1 MADIAMIGL
10 GVDTRPLKEGE
21 RALRDL
27 GKTGTQTERE
37 LSKATGQIESGF
49 SNVHKMIALV
59 TAGLAALGAGGFLSD
74 AIKEQEKLQRNI
86 MRTEQ
91 IIKATGRAAGFGAK
105 ELADSAKEI
114 AWNTL
119 QSTEGIMAAQQ
130 ILLTFRNVQGD
141 VFSRGIKLANDMA
154 VTIGGDLNGAIT
166 QLGKALNDPLQG
178 MNALSRVGV
187 AFSASQEKLIKGF
200 MKTGEIAK
208 AQEVIL
214 QELAIEYKDTASAE
228 AMGLAGAQD
237 TLGQSIQEVKVAIA
251 DYIDAGVKASGV
263 NAALS
268 SSIIKFTTSLK
279 NGELKET
286 IDDLKVL
293 GAGLGGAALGY
304 AAVTVALN
312 AQTIALRIAAIAQG
326 IFNAT
331 ARANPYILLATGI
344 AAATAALYQYNTQL
358 EDSTKNTVDFWKK
371 AAKSETEYA
380 MAKAQEAQTQKEWNS
395 LVSER
400 ESLERKLAKTLKMAD
415 GAKGSRKNSL
425 QSVINAQQKE
435 IDLIKDKQRAIQDA
449 RMEADKAESNRQAA
463 AEALTKASQDEI
475 NANTQKEVA
484 DAARAITEKE
494 RIANAKQLQDA
505 YHALLLTQKEQI
517 ELWGDDSA
525 LAKLNFDLKN
535 TELSKL
541 LPKEKELLRIQ
552 AAKIDALKAEE
563 EAKANQKQTDDFMA
577 QQGQE
582 LDALRNS
589 YATKNE
595 IVYQAYLAREAI
607 IQRAEARGSVLESEA
622 AQLRNESEKQ
632 LSDERVA
639 IAKEEADKKKELDDQ
654 RLQATGQLFGNL
666 ATLMQT
672 ENRKLFEIGKA
683 AAIAQAIV
691 NTATAITNALAVP
704 PYPLGLALASTAG
717 IAGAVQIA
725 AIQNQ
730 QFSGARA
737 MGGDVQAGNQYL
749 VGERG
754 AEIITMGGNGHVTPN
769 HKLGGGDTKVTIVN
783 QTTGK
788 IDRTEERRMPDGEL
802 ILTVIEAVAAQTR
815 DPNSK
820 ISRAQQQS
828 YNLQRRR

>member
-1 MADIAMIGL
+1 MADLLMIGL
-10 GVDTRPLKEGE
+10 GVDTRRLRDGE
-21 RALRDL
+21 RALGRLQRAGNNTENALKRMAGALAGLFATSKIIEYADAYTSLQNKLKLVTNSTTEL
-27 GKTGTQTERE
+27 GYATEEVAKIAKKTGQ
-37 LSKATGQIESGF
+37 
-49 SNVHKMIALV
+49 
-59 TAGLAALGAGGFLSD
+59 ALGATGDLYFKISQNTEKLGVSMTDVSRITETFAKTLAISGASTQGAEAAILQFGQALASGVIRGDEFNTVAENAPAALDAFARALEIPKGELRNLAAEGMLTSDILISALKEQSQVVDDLYAKTNTTIGQASTKLKNSMILFVGQLDTAVGASNSLVSSLEGISNWLDSGTPLENTAYQFKLWSYAIDDVSSGTVELLMYMGVLKKDGGDTASFLSD
-74 AIKEQEKLQRNI
+74 AFTKLPVNIASSFKIAKVEVKSFFDYVKEGLIISAERWRELDNERKNSIASILAEREARLNSGDAAVKAIRDERKAREELRSQKEFDALLDSIEKEQTQK
-86 MRTEQ
+86 T
-91 IIKATGRAAGFGAK
+91 TK
-105 ELADSAKEI
+105 ELFEERKKQIQAEKDAEK
-114 AWNTL
+114 
-119 QSTEGIMAAQQ
+119 AA
-130 ILLTFRNVQGD
+130 
-141 VFSRGIKLANDMA
+141 
-154 VTIGGDLNGAIT
+154 
-166 QLGKALNDPLQG
+166 
-178 MNALSRVGV
+178 
-187 AFSASQEKLIKGF
+187 
-200 MKTGEIAK
+200 
-208 AQEVIL
+208 
-214 QELAIEYKDTASAE
+214 
-228 AMGLAGAQD
+228 
-237 TLGQSIQEVKVAIA
+237 
-251 DYIDAGVKASGV
+251 
-263 NAALS
+263 
-268 SSIIKFTTSLK
+268 
-279 NGELKET
+279 
-286 IDDLKVL
+286 
-293 GAGLGGAALGY
+293 
-304 AAVTVALN
+304 
-312 AQTIALRIAAIAQG
+312 
-326 IFNAT
+326 
-331 ARANPYILLATGI
+331 
-344 AAATAALYQYNTQL
+344 
-358 EDSTKNTVDFWKK
+358 KK
-371 AAKSETEYA
+371 AA
-380 MAKAQEAQTQKEWNS
+380 ND
-395 LVSER
+395 
-400 ESLERKLAKTLKMAD
+400 KTKDNEQLKRSYED
-415 GAKGSRKNSL
+415 
-425 QSVINAQQKE
+425 
-435 IDLIKDKQRAIQDA
+435 
-449 RMEADKAESNRQAA
+449 
-463 AEALTKASQDEI
+463 
-475 NANTQKEVA
+475 
-484 DAARAITEKE
+484 
-494 RIANAKQLQDA
+494 
-505 YHALLLTQKEQI
+505 LLLSQKEQI
-517 ELWGDDSA
+517 ELWGNDTE

-577 QQGQE
+577 QQAQE

-589 YATKNE
+589 YATKNK

-607 IQRAEARGSVLESEA
+607 IQRAEARLKDFDDEA
-622 AQLRNESEKQ
+622 AKLRHDNEKQ